1 MKKITTILLFFACLL
16 SINQIVQAQ
25 CDSYNSLFPPPYPP
39 DYPCMENFFDN
50 PANDFCCQVEFDQF
64 CLTQLRLHCDTNGLL
79 DGDCYLE
86 RCGRYA
92 NEQQPPYDCVP
103 ESFGLGFPFC
113 TTLEPCA
120 SYESDFPPPGP
131 NPPIAYNA
139 ELEGTFNIID
149 GRLFEVL
156 REPTGLAGG
165 FCCGG
170 FDGLAAWDYCCQSVL
185 DSVNIIVCED
195 NDPSTVNGC
204 HAKLGCTYTPIPTNL
219 AVLVKVK
226 VFLEGAYI
234 GNELMTTRLR
244 DENIL
249 PAQQPFNRA
258 PWNYPGT
265 EGSGFSNN
273 DLPANAVDWVLV
285 ELRNP
290 LDTEEIMGAAA
301 GILLEDGRII
311 DAPGGRTDG
320 LVVNG
325 AMPNT
330 NYYIVVKSRNHLT
343 IMSALPEWLSGH
355 DLVDLSF
362 GSQDVGS
369 FNIVGYDQMSQLEF
383 IDPDPNILGDNF
395 VLFGM
400 YVGDINSDE
409 VINASDFDGYATD
422 AIDAVGVV
430 GYYDADINYD
440 GRVSYADFN
449 SYQPNVGRSSLTAII
464 FEDTSGCYE

>member
-1 MKKITTILLFFACLL
+1 M
-16 SINQIVQAQ
+16 
-25 CDSYNSLFPPPYPP
+25 
-39 DYPCMENFFDN
+39 
-50 PANDFCCQVEFDQF
+50 
-64 CLTQLRLHCDTNGLL
+64 
-79 DGDCYLE
+79 
-86 RCGRYA
+86 
-92 NEQQPPYDCVP
+92 
-103 ESFGLGFPFC
+103 
-113 TTLEPCA
+113 
-120 SYESDFPPPGP
+120 
-131 NPPIAYNA
+131 
-139 ELEGTFNIID
+139 
-149 GRLFEVL
+149 
-156 REPTGLAGG
+156 
-165 FCCGG
+165 
-170 FDGLAAWDYCCQSVL
+170 
-185 DSVNIIVCED
+185 
-195 NDPSTVNGC
+195 
-204 HAKLGCTYTPIPTNL
+204 
-219 AVLVKVK
+219 KVK

-234 GNELMTTRLR
+234 GNELMTTKLR

-440 GRVSYADFN
+440 GRVTYADFN

-464 FEDTSGCYE
+464 FDDTSSCYE